1 MYASVTPAEVQ
12 AGKMD
17 ECIQLWE
24 GSVVPGVKQLK
35 GVTDGYLLTDRTTNR
50 ILSIIIYE
58 TEGDFRTTE
67 TSGRYRELVG
77 MVASVLVPGSFG
89 RQGYEVS
96 SRIKF

>member
-17 ECIQLWE
+17 EFIQLWE
-24 GSVVPGVKQLK
+24 GGVVPGVKQLK
-35 GVTDGYLLTDRTTNR
+35 GVTDGYLLTDRTTHR

-58 TEGDFRTTE
+58 TEEDLRTTE

-77 MVASVLVPGSFG
+77 MVAGALVPGSFG
-89 RQGYEVS
+89 RQRYEVS
-96 SRIKF
+96 SRIKL